1 MSEQEATG
9 PDGSSTATDDAG
21 AFREM
26 AGVLGSST
34 AGEPAG
40 AWKEFAPPALRP
52 ALAAALACFM
62 ENGYH
67 GTTIRQVATRAGL
80 SVPGL
85 YHHFPSKHAL
95 LVALDAEAMAELW
108 NRSTAALADGPQT
121 VLARFDRLIR
131 CLTLFH
137 AHRGELAFIALSEIR
152 SLEGPARAEHIAARD
167 RQQALLNEII
177 DDGVAEGVFDAPHPR
192 ETSRAITTMCTG
204 VAQWYRVDGG
214 LTPEELADR
223 YGRLCRMT
231 AGAPPGP

>member
-1 MSEQEATG
+1 MGKHDVKHLTASAAAAGTGHPGAASASEGWQ
-9 PDGSSTATDDAG
+9 DFS
-21 AFREM
+21 
-26 AGVLGSST
+26 
-34 AGEPAG
+34 
-40 AWKEFAPPALRP
+40 PPALRP

-85 YHHFPSKHAL
+85 YHHFPSKQAL
-95 LVALDAEAMAELW
+95 LVALDEEAMSELW
-108 NRSTAALADGPQT
+108 SRSTAALADGPQA
-121 VLARFDRLIR
+121 VLDRFDRLIR

-137 AHRGELAFIALSEIR
+137 AHRGDLAFIALSEIR

-167 RQQALLNEII
+167 GQQALLSRILDE
-177 DDGVAEGVFDAPHPR
+177 GVAAGIFDAPHPR

-204 VAQWYRVDGG
+204 VAQWYRIDGE

-223 YGRLCRMT
+223 YGRLCRLT
-231 AGAPPGP
+231 AGAATGS

>member
-1 MSEQEATG
+1 MGGQGLTH
-9 PDGSSTATDDAG
+9 STASAG
-21 AFREM
+21 ATRTGLPRPASA
-26 AGVLGSST
+26 AGGWQDFS
-34 AGEPAG
+34 
-40 AWKEFAPPALRP
+40 PPALRP

-85 YHHFPSKHAL
+85 YHHFPSKQAL
-95 LVALDAEAMAELW
+95 LVALDAEAMHELW
-108 NRSTAALADGPQT
+108 SRSTAALADGPQS
-121 VLARFDRLIR
+121 VLDRFDRLIR

-152 SLEGPARAEHIAARD
+152 SLEGTARAEHIAARD
-167 RQQALLNEII
+167 RQQALLSGII
-177 DDGVAEGVFDAPHPR
+177 DDGVVAGIFDAPHPR

-204 VAQWYRVDGG
+204 VAQWYRIDGE

-223 YGRLCRMT
+223 YGRLCRLT
-231 AGAPPGP
+231 AGASAGR

>member
-1 MSEQEATG
+1 MGGQRATHSKASAAATG
-9 PDGSSTATDDAG
+9 STPPDAASADGGWQDFS
-21 AFREM
+21 
-26 AGVLGSST
+26 
-34 AGEPAG
+34 
-40 AWKEFAPPALRP
+40 PPALRP

-85 YHHFPSKHAL
+85 YHHFPSKQAL
-95 LVALDAEAMAELW
+95 LVALDAEAMSELW
-108 NRSTAALADGPQT
+108 DRSTAALADGPQS
-121 VLARFDRLIR
+121 VLERFNRLIR

-152 SLEGPARAEHIAARD
+152 SLEGSARTEHIAARD
-167 RQQALLNEII
+167 RQQSLLNAII
-177 DDGVAEGVFDAPHPR
+177 DDGVAAGIFDAPHPR

-204 VAQWYRVDGG
+204 VAQWYRIDGE

-223 YGRLCRMT
+223 YGRLCRLT
-231 AGAPPGP
+231 AGAAAGN